1 MKKRDFMRF
10 FSYLEKDLKAS
21 NNRRASFK
29 GVLSSLSAFVET
41 ILDDEYP
48 DFHNLMGSFTMMSR
62 TPVREKTVLSDDRVE
77 WLLGELV
84 RNKKYNIA
92 CYLALLLSSGMR
104 RSEALQMKVE
114 DFTGSGEIPLFG
126 QDYIDYAKYGKIGMY
141 LLISGKM
148 EPRKYNAEIVDLR
161 IKYIKLLQDE
171 RDKLIQKISITIP
184 IHELDETT
192 VAVLTSKI
200 KEHPGNCLL
209 YFRVIDGENNISLNL
224 FSPDTRLTVTK
235 DFVDYLNENENI
247 DFKING

>member
-1 MKKRDFMRF
+1 MGGIVTGFREGMTKTGKP
-10 FSYLEKDLKAS
+10 Y
-21 NNRRASFK
+21 
-29 GVLSSLSAFVET
+29 G
-41 ILDDEYP
+41 IL
-48 DFHNLMGSFTMMSR
+48 
-62 TPVREKTVLSDDRVE
+62 
-77 WLLGELV
+77 
-84 RNKKYNIA
+84 
-92 CYLALLLSSGMR
+92 
-104 RSEALQMKVE
+104 KVE

-126 QDYIDYAKYGKIGMY
+126 QDYIDYAKYGKMGMY

-224 FSPDTRLTVTK
+224 FSSDTRLTVTK